1 MRASHGNYSPDD
13 YSLRNAIRDNC
24 TRDKY
29 TRSNYSPLRRR
40 AISRRSTL
48 LDLVLQ
54 LQRDLTLSDEEV
66 VGRAVRLVNSGRVV
80 LTGNFAGQR
89 LRTC

>member
-1 MRASHGNYSPDD
+1 MRAIHGNCIHGNYSH
-13 YSLRNAIRDNC
+13 RNHSHR
-24 TRDKY
+24 
-29 TRSNYSPLRRR
+29 NYSPLRRR

-66 VGRAVRLVNSGRVV
+66 VGRAVRLVNSRRVV

-89 LRTC
+89 LRPC

>member
-1 MRASHGNYSPDD
+1 MRAIHGNYSPVN
-13 YSLRNAIRDNC
+13 YIPV
-24 TRDKY
+24 
-29 TRSNYSPLRRR
+29 NYSPLQRR

>member
-1 MRASHGNYSPDD
+1 MRASHGNYSPDN
-13 YSLRNAIRDNC
+13 YSRRS
-24 TRDKY
+24 Y
-29 TRSNYSPLRRR
+29 TQGKYSPLRRR

-66 VGRAVRLVNSGRVV
+66 VGRATRLVNSGRVV

-89 LRTC
+89 LRPC